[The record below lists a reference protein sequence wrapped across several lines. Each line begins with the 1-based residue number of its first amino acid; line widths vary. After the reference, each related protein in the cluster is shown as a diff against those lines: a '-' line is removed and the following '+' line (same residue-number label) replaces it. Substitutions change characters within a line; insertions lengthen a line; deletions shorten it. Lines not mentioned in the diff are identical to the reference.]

1 LAKPENGEGANRA
14 SDSDLC
20 FGFAE
25 QGFRDGG
32 TSGMRG
38 EDLSGFWD
46 GLYSYPRVLAPV
58 SFVADLKE
66 TGEWLTGATRETA
79 ASGSATGQ
87 NLSATLQGRRSG
99 SSVKFLK
106 LYDGSVPG
114 FDSVA
119 YEGNVS
125 ADGTEIDGRWTAIG
139 NWSGTFLM
147 IRSQGV
153 AESRSKTAEER
164 LGGAR

>member
-1 LAKPENGEGANRA
+1 L
-14 SDSDLC
+14 DLPSKD
-20 FGFAE
+20 FGMA
-25 QGFRDGG
+25 GRPAL
-32 TSGMRG
+32 RG
-38 EDLSGFWD
+38 EDLSGLWD
-46 GLYSYPRVLAPV
+46 GLYSYPRILAPA

-66 TGEWLTGATRETA
+66 TGGWLTGTTRETA

>member
-1 LAKPENGEGANRA
+1 MKR
-14 SDSDLC
+14 
-20 FGFAE
+20 
-25 QGFRDGG
+25 
-32 TSGMRG
+32 

-46 GLYSYPRVLAPV
+46 GLYSYPRHMAPV
-58 SFVADLKE
+58 SFLADLKE
-66 TGEWLTGATRETA
+66 TAGWLTGTTRETTA
-79 ASGSATGQ
+79 TGSASGQ
-87 NLSATLQGRRSG
+87 ILRATLQGRRSG

-114 FDSVA
+114 YDSVA
-119 YEGNVS
+119 YEGSVS

-153 AESRSKTAEER
+153 AESRSKTAKER
-164 LGGAR
+164 LGGAG

>member
-1 LAKPENGEGANRA
+1 MAGRPALK
-14 SDSDLC
+14 
-20 FGFAE
+20 
-25 QGFRDGG
+25 
-32 TSGMRG
+32 G
-38 EDLSGFWD
+38 EDLSGLWD
-46 GLYSYPRVLAPV
+46 GLYSYPRILAPV

-66 TGEWLTGATRETA
+66 TGGWLTGTTRETA

-139 NWSGTFLM
+139 NWSGTFFDDSLPGGRRIAFEDGRRETWRRPVM
-147 IRSQGV
+147 RRDCV
-153 AESRSKTAEER
+153 A
-164 LGGAR
+164 

>member
-1 LAKPENGEGANRA
+1 MEGRLA
-14 SDSDLC
+14 
-20 FGFAE
+20 
-25 QGFRDGG
+25 
-32 TSGMRG
+32 SGQ
-38 EDLSGFWD
+38 DLSGTWD
-46 GLYSYPRVLAPV
+46 GRYSYPRILAPV
-58 SFVADLKE
+58 AFVATLNE
-66 TGEWLTGATRETA
+66 ASGWLTGTTQEVAPNRP
-79 ASGSATGQ
+79 GGQ
-87 NLSATLQGRRSG
+87 QMSATLQGRRSG

-114 FDSVA
+114 YDSVA

-153 AESRSKTAEER
+153 AEARSKAAEER
-164 LGGAR
+164 LRGAG

>member
-1 LAKPENGEGANRA
+1 MPGRPAL
-14 SDSDLC
+14 
-20 FGFAE
+20 
-25 QGFRDGG
+25 
-32 TSGMRG
+32 RG
-38 EDLSGFWD
+38 EDLSGPWD
-46 GLYSYPRVLAPV
+46 GLYSYPRTLAPV

-66 TGEWLTGATRETA
+66 TGGWLTGTTGEAA

-99 SSVKFLK
+99 SFVKFLK

-147 IRSQGV
+147 IRSQGSPNRV
-153 AESRSKTAEER
+153 RRRPKRDLEAPGNAQGLRGLAGPDR
-164 LGGAR
+164 PL

>member
-1 LAKPENGEGANRA
+1 M
-14 SDSDLC
+14 S
-20 FGFAE
+20 
-25 QGFRDGG
+25 
-32 TSGMRG
+32 G

-46 GLYSYPRVLAPV
+46 GIYSYPRDLAPV

-66 TGEWLTGATRETA
+66 AEGWLTGTTEETA
-79 ASGSATGQ
+79 AIGSASGQ
-87 NLSATLQGRRSG
+87 TLSATLQGRRSG
-99 SSVKFLK
+99 SAVKFLK

-119 YEGNVS
+119 YEGSVS

-147 IRSQGV
+147 IRSRGV

-164 LGGAR
+164 LGGGG

>member
-1 LAKPENGEGANRA
+1 MPSLI
-14 SDSDLC
+14 
-20 FGFAE
+20 
-25 QGFRDGG
+25 FR
-32 TSGMRG
+32 TH
-38 EDLSGFWD
+38 
-46 GLYSYPRVLAPV
+46 
-58 SFVADLKE
+58 LKE
-66 TGEWLTGATRETA
+66 TGGWLTGTTRETA

-87 NLSATLQGRRSG
+87 NLSATLLGRRSG

>member
-1 LAKPENGEGANRA
+1 MPGRPAL
-14 SDSDLC
+14 
-20 FGFAE
+20 
-25 QGFRDGG
+25 
-32 TSGMRG
+32 RG
-38 EDLSGFWD
+38 EDLSGPWD
-46 GLYSYPRVLAPV
+46 GLYSYPRTLAPV

-66 TGEWLTGATRETA
+66 TGGWLTGTTGEAA

-119 YEGNVS
+119 YEGAVS